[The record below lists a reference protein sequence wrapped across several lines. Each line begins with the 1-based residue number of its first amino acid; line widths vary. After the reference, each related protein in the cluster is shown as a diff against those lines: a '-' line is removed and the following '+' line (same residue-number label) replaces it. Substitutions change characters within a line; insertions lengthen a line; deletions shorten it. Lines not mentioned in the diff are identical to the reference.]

1 MQDAYWSINFELLKD
16 LEILCSKKGK
26 QSKTNESYDEKDS
39 FPVQKSVTGVQT
51 KTSPFFKF
59 EYIVFKIKIKEL
71 SPHRPAKK
79 CQNKVLFHI
88 KKIQG

>member
-1 MQDAYWSINFELLKD
+1 MTWYIDCCASIGVMQDAYWSINFELLKD

-51 KTSPFFKF
+51 
-59 EYIVFKIKIKEL
+59 IKLHHFLNLNI
-71 SPHRPAKK
+71 
-79 CQNKVLFHI
+79 
-88 KKIQG
+88 